1 MSTLLWFLT
10 GTWLGWK
17 LREESPE
24 SLTIRGDSLLADDS
38 DQALKQLLVELGPAA
53 VGDTTLQ
60 PQAVTATPS
69 DQDEST

>member
-60 PQAVTATPS
+60 PQATPTSSS
-69 DQDEST
+69 DQDAQS